1 MGILPFLL
9 IMASTLLS
17 VSWNTLAKK
26 SRMTAAFYAI
36 VCLTSN
42 MLWWHVFFWTPLPI
56 REFPMRFWLFLISS
70 AAFDF
75 CYCFGMVGAY
85 RRMDMSAAYP
95 VMRALPILL
104 TAAGTELFG
113 VGRELSV
120 VAVLGM
126 FVAFAGCL
134 TMPLNRFSDF
144 NIRSYMTWGMFFL
157 LLNALGTSGYTIVDS
172 LAQKVLMDAEAGAGV
187 GKPVISMTFYVL
199 RGGLMA
205 GAMTAY
211 VLLRRDERGMWLG
224 FFRERNLTPVFAGL
238 FSSSTYILLL
248 IATNYVDNVSYIQI
262 FRQLGMVF
270 SLPAGIFI
278 LREKCTPTRVAGVA
292 LIISGMIMAVMR

>member
-1 MGILPFLL
+1 MGLLPFLL
-9 IMASTLLS
+9 IMSSTLLS

-26 SRMTAAFYAI
+26 SHMTVAFYAV

-56 REFPMRFWLFLISS
+56 REFPMRFWLLLLAS

-95 VMRALPILL
+95 MMRALPILL
-104 TAAGTELFG
+104 TAAGTALFG

-126 FVAFAGCL
+126 FVAFTGCL

-144 NIRSYMTWGMFFL
+144 SIRSYMNWGIFFL
-157 LLNALGTSGYTIVDS
+157 LLNAMGTSGYTIVDS
-172 LAQKVLMDAEAGAGV
+172 VAQRELFETAAAAGV
-187 GKPVISMTFYVL
+187 GKPVVSMTFNVL
-199 RGGLMA
+199 RGGVIA
-205 GAMTAY
+205 AAMTAY
-211 VLLRRDERGMWLG
+211 ALLRGEERRVWLG
-224 FFRERNLTPVFAGL
+224 FFRERNWMPVFAGL
-238 FSSSTYILLL
+238 FSSSTYVLLL

-270 SLPAGIFI
+270 SLPAGVFI
-278 LREKCTPTRVAGVA
+278 LREKCTLTKVAGVA
-292 LIISGMIMAVMR
+292 LILSGMIMTVIR